1 MMSGYNYPP
10 TTEQLEPMDTSYDAE
25 FPTGKAYDDSPRCI
39 GAVNKFGSSQVAHAS
54 KESTSDANK
63 SEEEETPAEV
73 AALLAS
79 ISSIASR
86 EIKDDSSM
94 MKELAEIAFP
104 DLSPA
109 VSTDEVGH
117 ALSGCDMQPEELMHW
132 QYCHGPAA
140 VKPIKHRHRH
150 YRGEERKKRA
160 VSMDSPDRMTEGLYA
175 AEEPAA
181 PMFQWRTV
189 NSSSS
194 YDNEAKGV
202 EGGIFST
209 PPHSPAGKNNSMFGT
224 VPNSEY
230 RRSNHQS
237 HDVPFKKASIAENV
251 KTRYNRPRA
260 VSAVEHKGHGNPKQK
275 KEARRRHA
283 SFGNAMDLQ
292 WNNHDGVEDKPMK
305 LVSRKYQICTHS
317 LILSWSSPISD

>member
-1 MMSGYNYPP
+1 MMSDYNYKCHP
-10 TTEQLEPMDTSYDAE
+10 TTEQIEPMDTSYDAKI
-25 FPTGKAYDDSPRCI
+25 PTGAAYDESPRCI
-39 GAVNKFGSSQVAHAS
+39 GAVNKFGSSQVVAYAS
-54 KESTSDANK
+54 NESANDANK
-63 SEEEETPAEV
+63 NEEEETPAEV

-104 DLSPA
+104 DLSPT
-109 VSTDEVGH
+109 VTTDEAGP
-117 ALSGCDMQPEELMHW
+117 ALSGYDMQPEELMHW
-132 QYCHGPAA
+132 QYCHGPA

-160 VSMDSPDRMTEGLYA
+160 VSMDSPDRMIEGNYST
-175 AEEPAA
+175 EEPAV
-181 PMFQWRTV
+181 PMFQWRTI
-189 NSSSS
+189 NGNSS
-194 YDNEAKGV
+194 YDDGDREV

-209 PPHSPAGKNNSMFGT
+209 PPHSPAGRHHNMFGA

-230 RRSNHQS
+230 RRSNHHV

-260 VSAVEHKGHGNPKQK
+260 VSAAEHKNNGYPKQK

-283 SFGNAMDLQ
+283 SLGNDMDLP
-292 WNNHDGVEDKPMK
+292 WNNRDETEDKPMK
-305 LVSRKYQICTHS
+305 LVSRMN
-317 LILSWSSPISD
+317 